1 MDCFDFINDWI
12 FGMVLNNVFFV
23 FGDRIERVVVKVVMY
38 NVDWKMDYF
47 VSWNMGIVIGWMWYV
62 FVW

>member
-47 VSWNMGIVIGWMWYV
+47 VSWNTGIVIGWMWYV

>member
-1 MDCFDFINDWI
+1 
-12 FGMVLNNVFFV
+12 MVLNNVFFV
-23 FGDRIERVVVKVVMY
+23 FGDRIERVVVKVVVY
-38 NVDWKMDYF
+38 NVDREMDYF

>member
-1 MDCFDFINDWI
+1 M
-12 FGMVLNNVFFV
+12 
-23 FGDRIERVVVKVVMY
+23 FGDRIERVVVKVVVY
-38 NVDWKMDYF
+38 NVDWEMDYF